1 MTGGLKSRRD
11 AAMASATPMSGSHIV
26 IAWGGDPARACSKNQ
41 SVLASVSYVGRA
53 QQHYVSFLSLSSLY

>member
-41 SVLASVSYVGRA
+41 SVLASVSYKFHGN
-53 QQHYVSFLSLSSLY
+53 QE